1 MLYCTHTMNKNETS
15 EDVRRWFLYAI
26 RNLWPVAMGSVS
38 LRKSPCIRE
47 NCAAC
52 ASGKGHSSYAL
63 SGYQAKRRFSIYV
76 PEQLAPE
83 IQEAIEKGRRLED
96 LIKEAG
102 VRYLRAQKRERRSAS
117 QR

>member
-1 MLYCTHTMNKNETS
+1 MLQCTHTMSKNETS
-15 EDVRRWFLYAI
+15 EDVRRWFLNAI

-47 NCAAC
+47 NCSAC
-52 ASGKGHSSYAL
+52 TSGKGHSSYAL
-63 SGYQAKRRFSIYV
+63 SGYHANRRFSIYV

-83 IQEAIEKGRRLED
+83 IQEAINKGRRLED

-102 VRYLRAQKRERRSAS
+102 VRYLRAQKRERSAAS
-117 QR
+117 QK

>member
-1 MLYCTHTMNKNETS
+1 MSKNETS
-15 EDVRRWFLYAI
+15 EDVRRWFLNAI

-47 NCAAC
+47 NCSAC
-52 ASGKGHSSYAL
+52 ASGKWHSSYAF
-63 SGYQAKRRFSIYV
+63 SGYHANRRFSIYV

-83 IQEAIEKGRRLED
+83 IQEAIKNGRRLED

-102 VRYLRAQKRERRSAS
+102 VRYLRAQKRERSSAS
-117 QR
+117 QK